1 MGLRRERRLGM
12 RLVNGIKKSVLAS
25 FLGALMIMGG
35 PAYSTGVVTDLACD
49 PVYMQNL
56 KARAAMEAQREVM
69 TNQRMIW
76 KPDSV
81 LALGCYKAW
90 LDVMGQ
96 SFTADNQSGLTDTK
110 QKAVEYLAASFDHG
124 FGGGNLGMS
133 VPPDPS
139 DCANMG
145 ALWWAAKCKNIE
157 VTDFLSL
164 SQQGALETRL
174 NPKACSGPGTVWAA
188 LTIMNNITAG
198 GIGGTRDPMNLF
210 TSIVGTK
217 SDAGGTCNKLVVA
230 GSTVCT
236 NAGCNYDNGA
246 CK

>member
-1 MGLRRERRLGM
+1 M

-25 FLGALMIMGG
+25 FLGALMVMGG

-49 PVYMQNL
+49 PVYMQSL

-110 QKAVEYLAASFDHG
+110 QKAVDYLTASFNHG
-124 FGGGNLGMS
+124 LGGGSLGFAAA
-133 VPPDPS
+133 PNPS
-139 DCANMG
+139 DCSNMDQ
-145 ALWWAAKCKNIE
+145 LWMAAKCKNLE

-174 NPKACSGPGTVWAA
+174 FPRACSGTGTVWAA
-188 LTIMNNITAG
+188 LRIMNNITAG

>member
-1 MGLRRERRLGM
+1 M
-12 RLVNGIKKSVLAS
+12 RSINGIKNSVLAG
-25 FLGALMIMGG
+25 FLCVLMVVAV
-35 PAYSTGVVTDLACD
+35 PAHSTGVVSDLACD

-110 QKAVEYLAASFDHG
+110 QKAVDYLTASFNHG
-124 FGGGNLGMS
+124 LGGGSLGFTA
-133 VPPDPS
+133 PPKTD
-139 DCANMG
+139 DCSNMDQ
-145 ALWWAAKCKNIE
+145 LWMAAKCKNIE
-157 VTDFLSL
+157 LTDFLSL

-174 NPKACSGPGTVWAA
+174 YPKACSGPGTVWAA
-188 LTIMNNITAG
+188 LTVMNNISAG
-198 GIGGTRDPMNLF
+198 GIGGTRDPMSLF
-210 TSIVGTK
+210 TSVVGTK
-217 SDAGGTCNKLVVA
+217 SEAGGACNTLKFA

-236 NAGCNYDNGA
+236 NAGCSYDNGT